1 MIIILKVRNNTI
13 KGKHVLSLL
22 NKLDKSGISM
32 SNMVDKGVT
41 R

>member
-1 MIIILKVRNNTI
+1 MIILKVRNNTI

-22 NKLDKSGISM
+22 DKSGISM

-41 R
+41 RYSK